1 MKSLRFTAS
10 ALILAFLTSCSA
22 FPKEEDIHVD
32 YTAEDSRRVE
42 LRSVDLQ
49 GMSLVLTSVT
59 LSNRDYEGVK
69 SSGKGYFFVVDY
81 TLINHSNSTRS
92 FDPDHIVLV
101 TESGDK
107 YTVKNYSHK
116 KFNKYT
122 EPITGIKENETVTSR
137 VIYEMP
143 VTTTPDTLIIEGLN
157 SGRDQ
162 IIDLPIP
169 PKNTDRP

>member
-10 ALILAFLTSCSA
+10 TLILAFLTSCSA

-49 GMSLVLTSVT
+49 GMSLILTSVT
-59 LSNRDYEGVK
+59 LSNGEYEGVK
-69 SSGKGYFFVVDY
+69 STGKGYFFVVDY
-81 TLINHSNSTRS
+81 TLINHSNATRS
-92 FDPDHIVLV
+92 FDPDHIILV
-101 TESGDK
+101 TESGNR

-116 KFNKYT
+116 KFSKYV